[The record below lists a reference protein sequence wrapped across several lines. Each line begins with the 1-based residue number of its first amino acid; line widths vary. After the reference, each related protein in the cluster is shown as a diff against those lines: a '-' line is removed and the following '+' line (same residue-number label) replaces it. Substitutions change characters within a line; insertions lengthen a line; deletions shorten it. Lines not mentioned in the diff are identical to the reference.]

1 MNIVVDNFDA
11 YLAGMIDTIVLT
23 LVSFALAFVVGTI
36 VAGFRVSPVPPL
48 RAVGTAYVTIVRN
61 TPLAVSMVLFWFGLL
76 PALGISLSRFWAGII
91 VLTTYTASFVAEAVR
106 AGINS
111 VAVGQAEAGR
121 SLGLTFPATLGQIIL
136 PQAMRT
142 VVQPLGSIF
151 IALIKNSALVT
162 IISLP
167 NLTKTGEAIGT
178 ATVQFFPALLG
189 AGVAYLLLTLPSG
202 AAVGWIE
209 RKVAFRR

>member
-1 MNIVVDNFDA
+1 
-11 YLAGMIDTIVLT
+11 
-23 LVSFALAFVVGTI
+23 
-36 VAGFRVSPVPPL
+36 
-48 RAVGTAYVTIVRN
+48 
-61 TPLAVSMVLFWFGLL
+61 
-76 PALGISLSRFWAGII
+76 
-91 VLTTYTASFVAEAVR
+91 VAETVR
-106 AGINS
+106 AGVNS
-111 VAVGQAEAGR
+111 VSVGQAEAAR
-121 SLGLTFPATLGQIIL
+121 SLGMPFRQVLGVVIL
-136 PQAMRT
+136 PQALRT